1 MGFSVRVVTREE
13 YDAWLTEMKPDPS
26 ASESPT
32 PDAADLSGI
41 VTEWGIELSSA
52 TSISGEVSIGL
63 TNSGTMPHEFIVVR
77 TDLTTEELLATVDSA
92 SNRLDEAMLNA
103 AGEQP
108 EFAPGEDKL
117 LTLDLSPGKYIV
129 LCNIAGHFS
138 SGMYASLE
146 ILAN

>member
-1 MGFSVRVVTREE
+1 M
-13 YDAWLTEMKPDPS
+13 
-26 ASESPT
+26 
-32 PDAADLSGI
+32 
-41 VTEWGIELSSA
+41 
-52 TSISGEVSIGL
+52 
-63 TNSGTMPHEFIVVR
+63 
-77 TDLTTEELLATVDSA
+77 
-92 SNRLDEAMLNA
+92 LDA

-108 EFAPGEDKL
+108 EFAPGEVKL

>member
-1 MGFSVRVVTREE
+1 VRVVTREE

-26 ASESPT
+26 ASQSPA
-32 PDAADLSGI
+32 PDAAGLSGI
-41 VTEWGIELSSA
+41 VKEWDIELSSA
-52 TSISGEVSIGL
+52 TSIAGAVSIGL
-63 TNSGTMPHEFIVVR
+63 TNSGTVPHEFIVVR
-77 TDLTTEELLATVDSA
+77 TDLTTEELLAMVDSA
-92 SNRLDEAMLNA
+92 SNRLDEAMLDA

-108 EFAPGEDKL
+108 EFAPGEVKQ

-138 SGMYASLE
+138 NGMYAPLE